1 LDALLPP
8 FGGDNFRRISTE
20 ISIPA
25 GKRKICAFFILK
37 LKDGSKEVRTLVI
50 LKAEAVEKVY
60 ATEAEQVYALRM
72 IDFEIRAG
80 DFLIINGPSGSGKT
94 TLLNILSGID
104 QPTTGEIY
112 LGRQP
117 LSGLS
122 DRERTVIRRDKI
134 GLIFQS
140 FELIPV
146 LTVGENVEYPLLL
159 QKLSPQERRKR
170 VKAVLSQVGLGE
182 LIKRLPSQL
191 SGGQKQRVAVAR
203 ALVTRPEI
211 ILADEPT
218 GNLDSETG
226 QKIIRLMLELNRKY
240 RVAVVMVSHDL
251 TLNQYAQRVY
261 QIKDGVLTVK
271 GGVENVED
279 CLA

>member
-1 LDALLPP
+1 M
-8 FGGDNFRRISTE
+8 
-20 ISIPA
+20 
-25 GKRKICAFFILK
+25 
-37 LKDGSKEVRTLVI
+37 VI
-50 LKAEAVEKVY
+50 LKAEEVEKVY
-60 ATEAEQVYALRM
+60 YTEAERVYALRKVN
-72 IDFEIRAG
+72 FEIKAG
-80 DFLIINGPSGSGKT
+80 DFLMINGPSGSGKT
-94 TLLNILSGID
+94 TLLNLLSGVD
-104 QPTTGEIY
+104 QPTAGNVY
-112 LGRQP
+112 LGHQP
-117 LSGLS
+117 LGGLS

-159 QKLSPQERRKR
+159 QKIGYQERRKR
-170 VKAVLSQVGLGE
+170 VTEVLSQVGLEE
-182 LIKRLPSQL
+182 LINRLPSQL

-226 QKIIRLMLELNRKY
+226 LKIIRLMLDLNRKY

-251 TLNQYAQRVY
+251 TLNQYAQQIY
-261 QIKDGVLTVK
+261 QIKDGVLTLK
-271 GGVENVED
+271 GGTEHVED

>member
-1 LDALLPP
+1 M
-8 FGGDNFRRISTE
+8 
-20 ISIPA
+20 
-25 GKRKICAFFILK
+25 
-37 LKDGSKEVRTLVI
+37 VI
-50 LKAEAVEKVY
+50 LRAEAVEKIY
-60 ATEAEQVYALRM
+60 ATEAEQVYALRK
-72 IDFEIRAG
+72 INFEIKAG

-94 TLLNILSGID
+94 TLLNLLSGVD

-112 LGRQP
+112 LGQYP
-117 LSGLS
+117 LGSLS

-159 QKLSPQERRKR
+159 QKVGYQERRKR
-170 VKAVLSQVGLGE
+170 VQAVLSQVGLDE

-226 QKIIRLMLELNRKY
+226 RKIIRLMLELNQKY

-251 TLNQYAQRVY
+251 TLNQYA
-261 QIKDGVLTVK
+261 
-271 GGVENVED
+271 
-279 CLA
+279 

>member
-1 LDALLPP
+1 
-8 FGGDNFRRISTE
+8 
-20 ISIPA
+20 
-25 GKRKICAFFILK
+25 
-37 LKDGSKEVRTLVI
+37 
-50 LKAEAVEKVY
+50 
-60 ATEAEQVYALRM
+60 
-72 IDFEIRAG
+72 
-80 DFLIINGPSGSGKT
+80 
-94 TLLNILSGID
+94 
-104 QPTTGEIY
+104 
-112 LGRQP
+112 
-117 LSGLS
+117 
-122 DRERTVIRRDKI
+122 
-134 GLIFQS
+134 
-140 FELIPV
+140 
-146 LTVGENVEYPLLL
+146 
-159 QKLSPQERRKR
+159 
-170 VKAVLSQVGLGE
+170 LGE

>member
-1 LDALLPP
+1 M
-8 FGGDNFRRISTE
+8 
-20 ISIPA
+20 
-25 GKRKICAFFILK
+25 
-37 LKDGSKEVRTLVI
+37 VI
-50 LKAEAVEKVY
+50 LRAEAVEKIY
-60 ATEAEQVYALRM
+60 ATEAEQVYALRK
-72 IDFEIRAG
+72 INFEIKAG

-94 TLLNILSGID
+94 TLLNLLSGVD

-112 LGRQP
+112 LGQYP
-117 LSGLS
+117 LGSLS

-159 QKLSPQERRKR
+159 QKVGYQERRKR
-170 VKAVLSQVGLGE
+170 VQAVLSQVGLDE

-226 QKIIRLMLELNRKY
+226 RKIIRLMLELNQKY

-271 GGVENVED
+271 AGVENVED